1 MLPLTVYGR
10 GTCKL
15 PCDAHLSVNFHE
27 PPADLEGYFTTFY
40 YVETTVP
47 DGERITDSLHPE
59 WAGVRIIS
67 GSLPDCTITGED
79 TLSGSDCIVTGPSSL
94 PLQFSASSTR
104 MWGIGLLPLG
114 WATFIG
120 EPADRFANTVN
131 DAGSVDTFAHFG
143 DLAKLL
149 LAEGMAETEQLAA
162 IHHFF
167 RETAPRHGKEDP
179 RIGIIHAAL
188 VEPELPQVSEMA
200 DRCGINQRTL
210 ERLCRRH
217 FGFSPK
223 VLLRRQRF
231 MRSLAQFM
239 LDPSLGWIGAI
250 DSLYFDQS
258 HFVRDCKKFLGVS
271 PSEYMAM
278 DHPVITGFMRERMR
292 AHGSAVQTLD
302 QPDCGRD
309 GAQGQTG

>member
-1 MLPLTVYGR
+1 MPSE
-10 GTCKL
+10 
-15 PCDAHLSVNFHE
+15 AELSVNFHK
-27 PPADLEGYFTTFY
+27 PPADLERYFTTFY
-40 YVETTVP
+40 YVEIMVA
-47 DGERITDSLHPE
+47 DGDKVTDSLHPE
-59 WAGVRIIS
+59 WAGVRIMS
-67 GSLPDCTITGED
+67 GSLPDCTITEQQ

-94 PLQFSASSTR
+94 PLQFSVGRTR

-114 WATFIG
+114 WATFVG
-120 EPADRFANTVN
+120 QPADKFANTVQ
-131 DAGSVDTFAHFG
+131 DAKAVTAMAHFSQLSQQVFA
-143 DLAKLL
+143 D
-149 LAEGMAETEQLAA
+149 GMTEMEQLAA

-188 VEPELPQVSEMA
+188 VEPELPQVCEMA

-302 QPDCGRD
+302 QPDCGYND
-309 GAQGQTG
+309 TQGHTG